1 MVRISNLELVK
12 LLMENSRR
20 SYVELA
26 RLLGVTEAAIRKRV
40 RRLEE
45 EGVIRGYT
53 IDVDPKRLGYEIICF
68 LGLDIAP
75 ESYMRMLE
83 VLRGRNEVVKLYSTS
98 GDHNIL
104 AECWFRS
111 LDELNKFVKELESLP
126 GLIRA
131 CPAIVLQ
138 RLK

>member
-12 LLMENSRR
+12 LLMENSKR

>member
-83 VLRGRNEVVKLYSTS
+83 ILRGRDEVVKLYSTS

>member
-1 MVRISNLELVK
+1 MVRISNSELVK

-53 IDVDPKRLGYEIICF
+53 IDVDPKRLGYEILCF

-75 ESYMRMLE
+75 ESY
-83 VLRGRNEVVKLYSTS
+83 
-98 GDHNIL
+98 
-104 AECWFRS
+104 
-111 LDELNKFVKELESLP
+111 
-126 GLIRA
+126 IRA

>member
-1 MVRISNLELVK
+1 MVRISNSELVK

-53 IDVDPKRLGYEIICF
+53 IDVDPKRLGYEILCF

-111 LDELNKFVKELESLP
+111 LDELNKFIKELEGLP

>member
-1 MVRISNLELVK
+1 MVRISNSQLVR

-20 SYVELA
+20 PYVELA
-26 RLLGVTEAAIRKRV
+26 RILGVTEAAIRKRI
-40 RRLEE
+40 RKLER

-53 IDVDPKRLGYEIICF
+53 IDVDPRKLGYEIVCF

-83 VLRGRNEVVKLYSTS
+83 ALRGRDEVVRLYSTS
-98 GDHNIL
+98 GDHNVL

-111 LDELNKFVKELESLP
+111 LDELNKFIKELESLP

>member
-1 MVRISNLELVK
+1 
-12 LLMENSRR
+12 MENSRR
-20 SYVELA
+20 PYVELA
-26 RLLGVTEAAIRKRV
+26 RLLGITEAAIRKRI
-40 RRLEE
+40 RKLER

-53 IDVDPKRLGYEIICF
+53 IDVDPKKLGYEIVCF

-75 ESYMRMLE
+75 ESYMD
-83 VLRGRNEVVKLYSTS
+83 EVVKLYSTS

-111 LDELNKFVKELESLP
+111 LDELNKFIKELESLP

>member
-1 MVRISNLELVK
+1 MVRISNSELVK

-53 IDVDPKRLGYEIICF
+53 IDVDPKRLGYEILCF

-83 VLRGRNEVVKLYSTS
+83 ILRGRNEVVKLYSTS

-104 AECWFRS
+104 AECWLEAWTSSTNSLRS
-111 LDELNKFVKELESLP
+111 SK
-126 GLIRA
+126 A
-131 CPAIVLQ
+131 C
-138 RLK
+138 RG